1 MRIDLHVHTS
11 RYSRSCSVL
20 EPFQLARAAKAAGLD
35 GLVITEHQCRWSA
48 GELANLEAGG
58 LALFAGREVDLGNV
72 HVLLIGAPG
81 PPPPA
86 KEPAELA
93 QAVRELGGAT
103 VLAHPL
109 RYGRGLELSPRK
121 LAPLWGLFD
130 GVEALA
136 GSHSPEENQAALAVC
151 RELGLRPTG
160 GSDAHHASEVGRF
173 YTELGSPVHSE
184 AELAQALRQGDFAP
198 AARDRA

>member
-20 EPFQLARAAKAAGLD
+20 EPLQLARAAKAAGLD

-48 GELANLEAGG
+48 GELADLEAGG
-58 LALFAGREVDLGNV
+58 LTLFAGREVDMGNV
-72 HVLLIGAPG
+72 HVLVIGVPG
-81 PPPPA
+81 PPPRA
-86 KEPAELA
+86 REPAELA

-109 RYGRGLELSPRK
+109 RYGRGMGLPPRK

-160 GSDAHHASEVGRF
+160 GSDAHQASEVGRF
-173 YTELGSPVHSE
+173 YTELRRPVTGE
-184 AELAQALRQGDFAP
+184 AELAQALRQGGFAP
-198 AARDRA
+198 AARQPG